1 MDYLGAAYP
10 GDLRDTVDCGVSV
23 GIPPSESISELLD
36 EVAEYVEA
44 GYRRIKCKIEPGWDV
59 EPIRAVRESWP
70 DMLLQTDANQAFT
83 LADAPVL
90 AAMDP
95 FDLLLVEQPLHED
108 DLMGHAALARKLTT
122 PVCLDESITSVAVA
136 ETALHVEATSI
147 INIKP
152 GRVGSYLTAVRIH
165 DLCRDRGI
173 PVWCGGMLETG
184 IGRAANVA
192 LAALP
197 GFTLPGDT
205 SASSRYYAVDV
216 TPPFVLDD
224 GRLHVPTGP
233 GIGVEID
240 TDRIESITT
249 RVATFG

>member
-1 MDYLGAAYP
+1 MSPRLERIRLRRVDMPLVRPFRTSFGTQEVRDILLVEAITSDGISGWGECVAMSWPGYSYEYVDGCIDVLTEHLIPLVLPDGVLDPVEAHRRLSRVMGHPMAKTALETAILDAWLRTQGVRLVDYLGAAYP

-95 FDLLLVEQPLHED
+95 FDLLLVEQPD
-108 DLMGHAALARKLTT
+108 RK
-122 PVCLDESITSVAVA
+122 SVV
-136 ETALHVEATSI
+136 
-147 INIKP
+147 
-152 GRVGSYLTAVRIH
+152 
-165 DLCRDRGI
+165 
-173 PVWCGGMLETG
+173 
-184 IGRAANVA
+184 
-192 LAALP
+192 
-197 GFTLPGDT
+197 
-205 SASSRYYAVDV
+205 
-216 TPPFVLDD
+216 
-224 GRLHVPTGP
+224 
-233 GIGVEID
+233 
-240 TDRIESITT
+240 
-249 RVATFG
+249 